1 MASVRQR
8 GTKPEMAVRSM
19 LHRMG
24 FRFRLY
30 RNDLPGTPDIVLPMH
45 KLAIFVHG
53 CFWHQHAGCRLSKRP
68 SSNRV
73 YWEGKLDEN
82 VLRDRKKEDE
92 LSRQGWRVA
101 VVWGCETKNAD
112 ALKERLASIMAER
125 SQFPS

>member
-1 MASVRQR
+1 
-8 GTKPEMAVRSM
+8 
-19 LHRMG
+19 
-24 FRFRLY
+24 
-30 RNDLPGTPDIVLPMH
+30 
-45 KLAIFVHG
+45 
-53 CFWHQHAGCRLSKRP
+53 LSKRP